1 MPSGGQSVPSHRADT
16 PADAPTILASRPSGG
31 ATQRRRDLRA
41 HGRTSAP
48 RAHGAGTALAWL
60 DAADQGRP
68 ARPAAAGAAA
78 PLSRREIHS
87 RAAGGRSTAVLERGS
102 GSTSSFGALALD
114 PLFVT

>member
-31 ATQRRRDLRA
+31 ATQQRRRDLRA

-60 DAADQGRP
+60 DADQARP
-68 ARPAAAGAAA
+68 PRPAATGATA

-87 RAAGGRSTAVLERGS
+87 PAAGGRSTAVLERGS
-102 GSTSSFGALALD
+102 GSTSSFG
-114 PLFVT
+114 